1 VSFSTAARSGV
12 GLALLALLAVALT
25 VVVRAPAAW
34 LGDWVQ
40 SQGRLRLIDA
50 RGTIWE
56 GSAMLALSDGR
67 QAMLIP
73 GRVSWKVGL
82 GPILSGR
89 VTVTVAHPAA
99 PAPLELALG
108 VQEMALKAGR
118 AEMPAAMLGALGA
131 PFNTVRPGGVLE
143 LRWTD
148 IEVRTGVFA
157 GSLDIEWREAQ
168 SVLSAVA
175 PLGNFRLHV
184 GGAGDAVRLQLDTL
198 RGPLHLEGNGT
209 LKNGHLSFKGLASAD
224 AEMRPALNGL
234 IGVLGPRSGDN
245 ALLVIE
251 K

>member
-1 VSFSTAARSGV
+1 MSFSSAARSG
-12 GLALLALLAVALT
+12 LALFALLAVALT
-25 VVVRAPAAW
+25 LLVRAPAAW

-89 VTVTVAHPAA
+89 VTASVVHPAA

-108 VQEMALKAGR
+108 AQVIALKAGR
-118 AEMPAAMLGALGA
+118 AEMPASMLGALGA

-148 IEVRTGVFA
+148 FEMRKGVVV
-157 GSLDIEWREAQ
+157 GSLEIEWREAQ
-168 SVLSAVA
+168 SALSAVA
-175 PLGNFRLHV
+175 PLGNYRLHIV
-184 GGAGDAVRLQLDTL
+184 GAGGAVRLQLDTL
-198 RGPLHLEGNGT
+198 RGPLHLQGSGT
-209 LKNGHLSFKGLASAD
+209 LKNGHLSFKGLASSD
-224 AEMRPALNGL
+224 PEMRPALNGL

-245 ALLVIE
+245 ALLVLE